1 MYAKRRDGKI
11 PDMDEITVITR
22 VIPGEKQKI
31 NNSRVQMNETRSY
44 RQCEMSTR
52 S

>member
-22 VIPGEKQKI
+22 VIPGEKKNKQQ
-31 NNSRVQMNETRSY
+31 SRADE
-44 RQCEMSTR
+44 
-52 S
+52 